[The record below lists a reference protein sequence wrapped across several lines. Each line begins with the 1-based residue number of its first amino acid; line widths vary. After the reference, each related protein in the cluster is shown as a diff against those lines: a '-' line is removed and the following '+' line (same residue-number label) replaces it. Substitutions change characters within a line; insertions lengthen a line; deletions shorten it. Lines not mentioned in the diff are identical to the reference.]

1 MEFSSTNTP
10 TTPNPEIPPSDESL
24 NGTYERNKLRIAGTL
39 NAIGDVGLL
48 IDGFHSKSVPLKM
61 AGWFY
66 TAGATIAMLF
76 GTASKDRQVKDLTE
90 RAAEF
95 VQARSDAKPAD
106 LESSEILNQRDTG
119 FFANVGRT
127 LRRYSGQTMLGLY
140 TLGAG
145 AMLTHGIEGYKANK
159 AAKKDLVEAEATI
172 GYGIASLTVKALS
185 FLTTEKAAHEKE
197 VSPNASKGLWGWF
210 QEKPMRIFGYGSIVT
225 DSLMGLRTYGK
236 YRKSKREPVDPTA
249 PTLSGW
255 QKLSGSYGWSALTTG
270 SYLLSDGVIATSNKD
285 AANAVGKL
293 NGAEQG
299 KIETMMA
306 ETIARQPEAKQ
317 EALVAEAAEFM
328 EKECM
333 VCGPTEQLRTSLLS
347 RVKQLS
353 QKPAASWVESEQ
365 AAEKTAIARV

>member
-1 MEFSSTNTP
+1 MESSSTPTP
-10 TTPNPEIPPSDESL
+10 TSNPDTPTDDSM

-39 NAIGDVGLL
+39 NAIGDIGLL
-48 IDGFHSKSVPLKM
+48 ADGIGSKSVPFKL

-66 TAGATIAMLF
+66 TAGAAVAVLF
-76 GTASKDRQVKDLTE
+76 GTVSKKRQVKDLTE

-95 VQARSDAKPAD
+95 VQARSDEKPAE
-106 LESSEILNQRDTG
+106 LESSEILSQRDTG
-119 FFANVGRT
+119 FFADMGRT

-145 AMLTHGIEGYKANK
+145 AMLTHGIEGYKADK
-159 AAKKDLVEAEATI
+159 AAGKNLTEARGTI
-172 GYGIASLTVKALS
+172 AYGIASLTVKALS

-197 VSPNASKGLWGWF
+197 ISPDSPQGLWGWF
-210 QEKPMRIFGYGSIVT
+210 QEKPMRIFGYGSLVT

-236 YRKSKREPVDPTA
+236 YKKSKEQALLEHTPMPK
-249 PTLSGW
+249 GW
-255 QKLSGSYGWSALTTG
+255 KAISGSYGWSALTTG

-293 NGAEQG
+293 NSAEQA
-299 KIETMMA
+299 KIEAMMA
-306 ETIARQPEAKQ
+306 ETIARQPEEKQ
-317 EALVAEAAEFM
+317 EKLAADAAEFM

-347 RVKQLS
+347 RVKQFS
-353 QKPAASWVESEQ
+353 QKPAATWVESEHVT
-365 AAEKTAIARV
+365 EKPVIARV